1 MKPFKIS
8 IAVCEYNPFHDGHA
22 LHLKKA
28 KESSPDAVAV
38 IMSGNFCQRGGAAI
52 IDKYARARH
61 AILNGADIV
70 FELPTVFSVAPA
82 EIFASGAIKL
92 LDSLPGEKTL
102 YFGTE
107 TGKKEDFLKI
117 AEVTT
122 VESKEFKEALKIQL
136 SKGVPHA
143 QARVEALK
151 TVYPDLN
158 FSVLENPNS
167 VLGVEYAKALLKNRS
182 KTEICP
188 IERIGGYDDLSLKGE
203 YCSAAAIRYA
213 ISDGKKKKLKG
224 FVPSC
229 VYEDLPDRLPSFDDL
244 FLFRALEASKSELKE
259 VVDCTEGLENRIKA
273 LAPSAKNLED
283 FIDKLETR
291 RYTRARLRRILT
303 ANALKITKEFTE
315 KCLKSNLYLKVL
327 AIANDKINLLSD
339 FSGCKNKLITRKSDA
354 DGLTGIKKACFLKD
368 AYANDVYNLVTKQR
382 TNEYQT
388 LFVKR

>member
-1 MKPFKIS
+1 MKPLKIS

-22 LHLKKA
+22 LHLKQA

-38 IMSGNFCQRGGAAI
+38 IMSGNFCQRGEAAVM
-52 IDKYARARH
+52 DKYARARH

-70 FELPTVFSVAPA
+70 FELPTVFSIAPA

-92 LDSLPGEKTL
+92 LDSLPGDKTL

-107 TGKKEDFLKI
+107 TGEKEDFLKI
-117 AEVTT
+117 AEASLF
-122 VESKEFKEALKIQL
+122 ESKEFKAALKINL
-136 SKGVPHA
+136 SKGLPHA

-182 KTEICP
+182 KTEIRP

-213 ISDGKKKKLKG
+213 ILDGKKKKIKG
-224 FVPSC
+224 FVPPC
-229 VYEDLPDRLPSFDDL
+229 VYEDLPDRLPVFDDL

-273 LAPSAKNLED
+273 LAPSVKNLED

-291 RYTRARLRRILT
+291 RYTRARLRRILA
-303 ANALKITKEFTE
+303 ANALNITKEFTE

-327 AIANDKINLLSD
+327 AIANDKLNLLSD
-339 FSGCKNKLITRKSDA
+339 FSNCQNKLITRKSDA
-354 DGLTGIKKACFLKD
+354 DSLTGIKKACFLKD
-368 AYANDVYNLVTKQR
+368 VYANDVYNLVTKRR